1 LSTSILSFKAKW
13 ALLVIESKTYNKKTK
28 QRHSLLS
35 KLNFYLPNAHQY
47 WVFYL
52 NPMTTETLSEIQVG
66 YKSGLGSSKIINDS
80 NAAFDILVTLFPQE
94 TICLQEQFVVL
105 YLNRANRVIGSYQLS
120 KGGITGTIAD
130 VRLILSVALKT
141 LATGLILAHN
151 HPSGN
156 LKPSEADKQIT
167 SKIKQAAKLLDIELI
182 DHIILS
188 INGYYSFKDDENCS
202 MYQSSKTH

>member
-1 LSTSILSFKAKW
+1 
-13 ALLVIESKTYNKKTK
+13 
-28 QRHSLLS
+28 
-35 KLNFYLPNAHQY
+35 
-47 WVFYL
+47 
-52 NPMTTETLSEIQVG
+52 MTTETLSEIHVS
-66 YKSGLGSSKIINDS
+66 YKPGLISSKIINDS
-80 NAAFDILVTLFPQE
+80 NAAFDILATLFPQE

-141 LATGLILAHN
+141 LASGLILAHN

-156 LKPSEADKQIT
+156 LKPSEADVSLT
-167 SKIKQAAKLLDIELI
+167 NKIKEAAKLMDIQVL

-188 INGYYSFKDDENCS
+188 DCGYFSFADEKIL
-202 MYQSSKTH
+202 Y

>member
-1 LSTSILSFKAKW
+1 
-13 ALLVIESKTYNKKTK
+13 
-28 QRHSLLS
+28 
-35 KLNFYLPNAHQY
+35 
-47 WVFYL
+47 
-52 NPMTTETLSEIQVG
+52 MTTETLSEIHVS
-66 YKSGLGSSKIINDS
+66 YKPGLTSSTTIITNS
-80 NAAFDILVTLFPQE
+80 QNVYEILKSLFPAE
-94 TICLQEQFVVL
+94 TISLQEQFVVL

-167 SKIKQAAKLLDIELI
+167 NKIRQAAKLLDIELL

-188 INGYYSFKDDENCS
+188 SDGYYSFTDEGIL
-202 MYQSSKTH
+202 

>member
-1 LSTSILSFKAKW
+1 VSDDPGLIS
-13 ALLVIESKTYNKKTK
+13 
-28 QRHSLLS
+28 
-35 KLNFYLPNAHQY
+35 
-47 WVFYL
+47 
-52 NPMTTETLSEIQVG
+52 SE
-66 YKSGLGSSKIINDS
+66 IINDS
-80 NAAFDILVTLFPQE
+80 NAAFDILATLFPPD

-130 VRLILSVALKT
+130 VRFILSVALKT

-167 SKIKQAAKLLDIELI
+167 SKIRQAAKLLDIELM
-182 DHIILS
+182 DHIIMS
-188 INGYYSFKDDENCS
+188 SEGYYSFMDDGKIRDS
-202 MYQSSKTH
+202 

>member
-1 LSTSILSFKAKW
+1 
-13 ALLVIESKTYNKKTK
+13 
-28 QRHSLLS
+28 
-35 KLNFYLPNAHQY
+35 
-47 WVFYL
+47 
-52 NPMTTETLSEIQVG
+52 MTTETLSEIQVS
-66 YKSGLGSSKIINDS
+66 YKPGLISSKIINDS
-80 NAAFDILVTLFPQE
+80 NAAFDILAKLFPQE

-141 LATGLILAHN
+141 LASGLILAHN

-167 SKIKQAAKLLDIELI
+167 SKIRQAAKLLDIELI
-182 DHIILS
+182 DHIIIS
-188 INGYYSFKDDENCS
+188 SEGYCSFMDDGI
-202 MYQSSKTH
+202 

>member
-1 LSTSILSFKAKW
+1 
-13 ALLVIESKTYNKKTK
+13 VP
-28 QRHSLLS
+28 QQH
-35 KLNFYLPNAHQY
+35 

-52 NPMTTETLSEIQVG
+52 NPMTTETLSEIHVS
-66 YKSGLGSSKIINDS
+66 YKPGLASSKTINS
-80 NAAFDILVTLFPQE
+80 SKEAFDILATLFPQD

-105 YLNRANRVIGSYQLS
+105 YLNRANKVIGSYQLS

-156 LKPSEADKQIT
+156 LKPSEADVQLTQKV
-167 SKIKQAAKLLDIELI
+167 KDAAKLMDIEVL
-182 DHIILS
+182 DHMILNS
-188 INGYYSFKDDENCS
+188 NGYFSFTDDGL
-202 MYQSSKTH
+202 

>member
-1 LSTSILSFKAKW
+1 
-13 ALLVIESKTYNKKTK
+13 
-28 QRHSLLS
+28 
-35 KLNFYLPNAHQY
+35 
-47 WVFYL
+47 
-52 NPMTTETLSEIQVG
+52 MTTETLSEIQVS
-66 YKSGLGSSKIINDS
+66 YKPGLTSSKTIS
-80 NAAFDILVTLFPQE
+80 TSKEAHEILKSLFPAD
-94 TICLQEQFVVL
+94 TISLQEQFVVL

-167 SKIKQAAKLLDIELI
+167 SKIRQAAKLLDIELI
-182 DHIILS
+182 DHIIIS
-188 INGYYSFKDDENCS
+188 SEGYYSFMDEGI
-202 MYQSSKTH
+202 